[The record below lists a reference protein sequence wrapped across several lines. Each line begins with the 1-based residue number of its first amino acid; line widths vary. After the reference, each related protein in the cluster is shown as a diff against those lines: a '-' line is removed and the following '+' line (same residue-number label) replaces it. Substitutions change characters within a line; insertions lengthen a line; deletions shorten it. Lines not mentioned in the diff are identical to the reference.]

1 MVGTTKSCFSVKS
14 CACSAARM
22 ILELFGRMMT
32 DFAQTFFTASAIS
45 AVLGFIVCPPVTIW
59 STPKSLKI
67 LESPSPEETA
77 TIPTCFISA
86 ARFSCSSRFCCT
98 MFSILILFNSPNSRA
113 YCRAVPGVLVCTCT
127 LMSSGSPTTTRES
140 PMAASLFL
148 RASTA
153 FSSASGLR
161 F

>member
-86 ARFSCSSRFCCT
+86 ARFSCSSRF
-98 MFSILILFNSPNSRA
+98 NSPNSRA